1 MYDKEQEIWDKLE
14 ESLMKLRAAFDQL
27 IAIVTGT
34 LETVADVAS
43 ETAPAT
49 ARSEE
54 IKPNTIYDFSC
65 HCPATERLDR
75 LPWYTSGFQ

>member
-1 MYDKEQEIWDKLE
+1 MYDRTKEIWDRLE
-14 ESLMKLRAAFDQL
+14 ELLMILGVTFDQL
-27 IAIVTGT
+27 IAVVTGA
-34 LETVADVAS
+34 LEKVADVDS
-43 ETAPAT
+43 D
-49 ARSEE
+49 RSEE